1 MDILD
6 LSPYER
12 RNEYFKTVQLGS
24 DVKTQN
30 KLIAQAAK
38 LQLESQL
45 YNTDRLIASNDR
57 ISSYIEDLSHE
68 IVGVVEGISE
78 LKATFEWGISE
89 VVWQIEQ
96 NRKELE
102 SINAGIWHPFDA
114 AARNKKELAQKAF
127 DRGWFGDAEK
137 YFLDSANIISFDFSV
152 YISLGMIY
160 LFHKVDRQKALSYFD
175 KAIIYAK
182 PESNYYTS
190 YALLYKS
197 LILFDFGKVREAE
210 QHSQEAID
218 LSPTFVEAYYQ
229 NAQYNSKL
237 GDFSKAINRL
247 EFAINNDKRYALK
260 AEADDLFEPMKSH
273 ILDLIKQK
281 AAINYGICKNN
292 YHTAVSLI
300 AGINSLL
307 AGVNDKVKTNIYP
320 WNFEAE
326 RAKIDDLVNRNTF
339 FDSFDA
345 IKHTDDLR
353 IQIRQYCLKFK
364 DQSFSLI
371 SSYEL
376 EVLGTTSGY
385 EMTKARSS
393 GLSGT
398 VLLIVGSVI
407 SMIIG
412 YRSCSSMVAEGSRQ
426 FHSGQ
431 GGLGNNLGGP
441 LVFIII
447 VIGGTALSYWI
458 GSAIGRMLISSHASS
473 TKINS
478 INEKH
483 AVIKRFIADL
493 NRFK

>member
-45 YNTDRLIASNDR
+45 YNTDRIIASNDR
-57 ISSYIEDLSHE
+57 ISSYIEDLSHG
-68 IVGVVEGISE
+68 IDGVVEGISE

-137 YFLDSANIISFDFSV
+137 YFLDSENIISFDFSV
-152 YISLGMIY
+152 HISLGMIY

-175 KAIIYAK
+175 KAIMYAR

-237 GDFSKAINRL
+237 GNFPKAIIRL
-247 EFAINNDKRYALK
+247 EFAINNDKRYSLK
-260 AEADDLFEPMKSH
+260 AEADELFDPMKSL
-273 ILDLIKQK
+273 ILDQIKQK
-281 AAINYGICKNN
+281 ADINYGIIKNN
-292 YHTAVSLI
+292 YKTAISLI
-300 AGINSLL
+300 ASINSLL
-307 AGVNDKVKTNIYP
+307 SGVNGKVKTSIQP
-320 WNFEAE
+320 RHFESEKA
-326 RAKIDDLVNRNTF
+326 RIDDLVNRNTF

-345 IKHTDDLR
+345 IKHTDELR
-353 IQIRQYCLKFK
+353 NQIRQYCVKLK
-364 DQSFSLI
+364 DQSFSLL
-371 SSYEL
+371 SSYEAAIR
-376 EVLGTTSGY
+376 ETSSGY
-385 EMTKARSS
+385 EKIKERTS
-393 GLSGT
+393 GISGIF
-398 VLLIVGSVI
+398 LLMVGLVI

-412 YRSCSSMVAEGSRQ
+412 YKSCSSMVAEGHRQ
-426 FHSGQ
+426 FMNGQ

-447 VIGGTALSYWI
+447 VIGGTAFSFWI
-458 GSAIGRMLISSHASS
+458 GSALGRILISSKASS
-473 TKINS
+473 AKIHS
-478 INEKH
+478 IHAKH
-483 AVIKRFIADL
+483 AVLKSFIADL
-493 NRFK
+493 NRFN